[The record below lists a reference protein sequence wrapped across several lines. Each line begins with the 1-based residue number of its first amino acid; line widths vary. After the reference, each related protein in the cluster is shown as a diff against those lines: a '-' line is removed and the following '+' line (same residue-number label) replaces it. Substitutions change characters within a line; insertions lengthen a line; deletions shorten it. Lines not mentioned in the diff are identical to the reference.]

1 MRRLPHRYAPV
12 VTAAL
17 LSGLMSLVVS
27 GISTLRSIGFVP
39 EFLGR
44 WMGNWSISWATAFVV
59 VLFVL
64 PLVRRIVGRIVEP
77 PPAKL

>member
-1 MRRLPHRYAPV
+1 MRRLPHRYAHV

-17 LSGLMSLVVS
+17 LSGLMSLIVS
-27 GISTLRSIGFVP
+27 GISTVRSIGFVP
-39 EFLGR
+39 ELFGR

-64 PLVRRIVGRIVEP
+64 PLVRWIVSRVVEP
-77 PPAKL
+77 PPARI